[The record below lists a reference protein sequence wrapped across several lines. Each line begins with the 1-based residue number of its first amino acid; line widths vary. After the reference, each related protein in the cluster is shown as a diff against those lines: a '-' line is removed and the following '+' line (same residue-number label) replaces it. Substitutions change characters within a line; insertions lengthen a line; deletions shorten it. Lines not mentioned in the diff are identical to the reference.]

1 MVEDFLSFFMPLCA
15 RSISSMKPYH
25 AVLHIVFVFST
36 SHIYFYPDTRF
47 ISSFIW
53 GSFIYDFYLC
63 VYIYMN
69 VIFVCIFYSV
79 TGHHGRTVWLNGPP
93 CINIFENKNKNE
105 VHIRR
110 RTCALTFAVT
120 IPRVQWGNKRRHS
133 DHKVRSEASW
143 HFIDRV
149 LITANRLADLSYIG
163 SNMWYYISNDRIGD
177 KTILPGLRR
186 PQADNFAKLNTKGV
200 NKLTL
205 SSN

>member
-1 MVEDFLSFFMPLCA
+1 MWVWWPVTTDFYMVEDFLSFFMPLCA

-93 CINIFENKNKNE
+93 CINILKKKKKMWVITGSRNGLSL
-105 VHIRR
+105 IRYQAIS
-110 RTCALTFAVT
+110 RT
-120 IPRVQWGNKRRHS
+120 N
-133 DHKVRSEASW
+133 
-143 HFIDRV
+143 
-149 LITANRLADLSYIG
+149 ADLFSI
-163 SNMWYYISNDRIGD
+163 
-177 KTILPGLRR
+177 
-186 PQADNFAKLNTKGV
+186 KLWPKWR
-200 NKLTL
+200 
-205 SSN
+205 